1 MENNNFKNFL
11 DDITYIVNTYKQI
24 NTFFDLSN
32 KNSVP
37 KLKKLLEV
45 PEQFFELFKRE
56 RQENKY
62 LRQEYKELK
71 ESLSAME
78 SSAYNTDLKYVNEIV
93 DEILEIDNTDLN
105 DVRNLGLKEKLE
117 MIRTKHENLFNTS
130 SSIIP

>member
-37 KLKKLLEV
+37 KLKNLLEV

-78 SSAYNTDLKYVNEIV
+78 SSVYNTDLKYVNEIV

-117 MIRTKHENLFNTS
+117 MIRTKHENLFHTS

>member
-24 NTFFDLSN
+24 NTFFDLS
-32 KNSVP
+32 KKDSVP